1 MQRRKSF
8 GEKILEIRGNPALLS
23 GKNFPLFLNS
33 HQPKYHKFK
42 KVQNGAG
49 ITVLVLYKKKKVRQ

>member
-8 GEKILEIRGNPALLS
+8 GEKNLEIRGNPALLS

-49 ITVLVLYKKKKVRQ
+49 ITVLVFF

>member
-1 MQRRKSF
+1 MQRRTSF
-8 GEKILEIRGNPALLS
+8 GEKILEIRGNPALRS
-23 GKNFPLFLNS
+23 EKKFPLFLNS

-49 ITVLVLYKKKKVRQ
+49 ITVLVFFFKKKVRQ

>member
-8 GEKILEIRGNPALLS
+8 GEKNLEIRGNPALLS

-49 ITVLVLYKKKKVRQ
+49 ITVLVL

>member
-23 GKNFPLFLNS
+23 GKIFHYF
-33 HQPKYHKFK
+33 
-42 KVQNGAG
+42 
-49 ITVLVLYKKKKVRQ
+49 